1 MTDFNPFDA
10 KSDYEVPKGSGGAYL
25 KLEKGQT
32 TFLPLSSPIVGWIY
46 WNTDNKPVRLAEK
59 PEGRWEDL
67 PGIKAEKD
75 GKYKVTHFW
84 AFPVID
90 TSDGKVKILE
100 LTQKGLQNSIRE
112 YAKNAAW
119 GNPVQRY
126 TFTVSRSGE
135 GLDTE
140 YTVMANPPTATIPAV
155 WMDNWKTTNA
165 GGFSINEL
173 FHGGDPFKP
182 VERVVPEEQTVVTD
196 EAQEAPV
203 EAPGYEY
210 PQDHEQPTI

>member
-10 KSDYEVPKGSGGAYL
+10 KSDYEVPKAGGGAYL
-25 KLEKGQT
+25 KFDKGQT
-32 TFLPLSSPIVGWIY
+32 TFMPLSSPIVGWQY
-46 WNTDNKPVRLAEK
+46 WNNDNKPVRLSNK

-75 GKYKVTHFW
+75 GKLKVTHFW

-90 TSDGKVKILE
+90 KADGKVKILE
-100 LTQKGLQNSIRE
+100 ITQKGVQNSIRE
-112 YAKNAAW
+112 YAKNEEW

-140 YTVMANPPTATIPAV
+140 YTVMANPLATVPAT
-155 WMDNWKTTNA
+155 WMAAWKEITTK
-165 GGFSINEL
+165 GFNLNEL
-173 FHGGDPFKP
+173 YTSGDPFNP
-182 VERVVPEEQTVVTD
+182 SEIQPEETVASADT
-196 EAQEAPV
+196 AQPN
-203 EAPGYEY
+203 
-210 PQDHEQPTI
+210 D